1 MTVIDTL
8 NKFNSFNYK
17 DYIELAAILEESMKI
32 PLVELIKKY
41 NDEELRTIS

>member
-32 PLVELIKKY
+32 LPKVRLAHW
-41 NDEELRTIS
+41 S